1 MNLENRRDGNTVIK
15 ETHIMDTRCM
25 LAPSILAADFSCLGE
40 ELRRIDEAG
49 AEYVH
54 IDVMDGIFVPNI
66 SVGIPVVS
74 SIRKCTE
81 RFFDVHLMVK
91 EPVRYVKR
99 FAEAGA
105 DGITV
110 HVEACSNLEDTIK
123 QIAEAGARPAVCVS
137 PDTPV
142 DTVYPYIQD
151 IDMVLIMSVYP
162 GYGGQALI
170 ESTLEKARMLRSYA
184 DNVKPSLNIE
194 MDGGIKLSNVKKVI
208 EAGVNVIVAGTG
220 VFRGDVAA
228 NVQSFHDF
236 WK

>member
-1 MNLENRRDGNTVIK
+1 
-15 ETHIMDTRCM
+15 MDTRYI
-25 LAPSILAADFSCLGE
+25 LAPSILAADFSRLGD
-40 ELRRIDEAG
+40 ELMDIDRAG

-74 SIRKCTE
+74 AIRKCTE
-81 RFFDVHLMVK
+81 RFFDVHLMIE

-110 HVEACSNLEDTIK
+110 HVEACSDIEDTIG
-123 QIAEAGARPAVCVS
+123 QIVDSGARPALCVS

-142 DTVYPYIQD
+142 SRVYPYID
-151 IDMVLIMSVYP
+151 KIDMVLIMSVYP

-170 ESTLEKARMLRSYA
+170 ESTLDKARQLRTYA
-184 DNVKPSLNIE
+184 DKNKPSLNIE
-194 MDGGIKLSNVKKVI
+194 MDGGIKLSNVKKVTD
-208 EAGVNVIVAGTG
+208 AGVNVVVAGTG
-220 VFRGDVAA
+220 VFRGDIVS
-228 NVQSFHDF
+228 NVREFHNEF
-236 WK
+236 NRTG